1 MTKVEME
8 CFESVEAD
16 INLYWLPGLWFVHH
30 LREAQ
35 LKGRVTDSHGAKL
48 IMEVCFLLK
57 LERGFY
63 IKYIYLG
70 IFGIPVKMWNLM
82 VL

>member
-1 MTKVEME
+1 MFLSFFLFFLFFFASIGFMTKVEME

-35 LKGRVTDSHGAKL
+35 LKGRITDSHGAKL
-48 IMEVCFLLK
+48 IMEVF
-57 LERGFY
+57 FS
-63 IKYIYLG
+63 
-70 IFGIPVKMWNLM
+70 VQT
-82 VL
+82 